1 MSEFEVVLMGF
12 LILLRVI
19 VIVSAVSAPIILL
32 VKMKSS
38 IVVRSK
44 KKTVL
49 YVFGFL
55 FSLMFLYSAFANI
68 EVPARVDVESIK
80 GQKDV
85 LLSMEYG
92 RYEFDTEYIEGRIYV
107 NELNGFELCKRTETN
122 NKIYEIDDDVICSV
136 SSVLCEKDGRLSH
149 IFEPTISS
157 GTILIGSNNKAI
169 EIYYFYNYEN
179 IASFIW
185 PITNPEIF
193 YRPKIDVGDILQTY
207 IPMDQSD

>member
-1 MSEFEVVLMGF
+1 MSEAEIVLMRVF
-12 LILLRVI
+12 VLLRV
-19 VIVSAVSAPIILL
+19 VVMVLAVTAPIILL

-44 KKTVL
+44 KEIVS

-55 FSLMFLYSAFANI
+55 FSLIFLYSVFANI
-68 EVPARVDVESIK
+68 EVPARVDVGSIK
-80 GQKDV
+80 EHKAD

-92 RYEFDTEYIEGRIYV
+92 HYEFDTGYIEGRIYV
-107 NELNGFELCKRTETN
+107 NELNGFEIYKQFETK
-122 NKIYEIDDDVICSV
+122 NKIQEIDDGVICSV

-179 IASFIW
+179 IASLIW

-207 IPMDQSD
+207 TTQTNY